1 MLKFMEASI
10 SILAITT
17 QPHYFHNGF
26 PALSSPPPRPPPYT
40 PLSYHLLKCINSSEI
55 NSLLY
60 DAVSANVMIFVQ
72 KMGESESGF
81 SFAFGSQP
89 FRQLYCFFM
98 SSFVYKSIYALLQ

>member
-1 MLKFMEASI
+1 M
-10 SILAITT
+10 AITT

-26 PALSSPPPRPPPYT
+26 PALSSPPPRPPSST

-81 SFAFGSQP
+81 SFAIGSQP
-89 FRQLYCFFM
+89 LHPIFQLYLKEY
-98 SSFVYKSIYALLQ
+98 VL

>member
-1 MLKFMEASI
+1 MLKFMEVHI

-26 PALSSPPPRPPPYT
+26 PALSSPPPRPPSST

-89 FRQLYCFFM
+89 LERIDNRKEM
-98 SSFVYKSIYALLQ
+98 RINSV